1 MKTGTENIV
10 NIGKMKVI
18 QFTIPVAKDN
28 SIHVQEDDLPHF
40 YEHLHRHYETQITW
54 VISGEGTLIVGNDMQ
69 PFSSGNIFIIGANQ
83 PHLFKS
89 DATYFDK
96 RRNKRIH
103 SLNIFFNPKGF
114 ITSLLEFPEM
124 RSIRKF
130 IDISRHGMQA
140 TENNN
145 KIIADYMLKV
155 KNNTAGYRLSA
166 FIELLQLMANLKDW
180 KYLSAES
187 FEYTISDSEGLRM
200 NDIYQYTMNNYTEDI
215 SLEQIAAV
223 VHLTP
228 QSFCRYFKKHTLKT
242 YTNFLNEVRIN
253 EACKK
258 LTSKDFESISTI
270 AYQMGFNNVV
280 TFNRVFKSI
289 MKKSPREFMREY
301 AEKIVN

>member
-1 MKTGTENIV
+1 MENIV
-10 NIGKMKVI
+10 NIGKMKII
-18 QFTIPVAKDN
+18 QFTIPVGKDN

-54 VISGEGTLIVGNDMQ
+54 VISGEGTLVAGNYMQ
-69 PFSSGNIFIIGANQ
+69 PFSSGDIFIIGANQ

-89 DATYFDK
+89 DPSYFDK
-96 RRNKRIH
+96 RRKKSIH

-130 IDISRHGMQA
+130 IDVSLHGMQVS
-140 TENNN
+140 ENNR
-145 KIIADYMLKV
+145 KILADYMLKV
-155 KNNTAGYRLSA
+155 RNSSTGYRLSA

-180 KYLSAES
+180 KYLSTES
-187 FEYTISDSEGLRM
+187 FEQTISDSEGLRM
-200 NDIYQYTMNNYTEDI
+200 NDIYQYTMTNYTENI
-215 SLEQIAAV
+215 TLEQIAAV

-258 LTSKDFESISTI
+258 LTSKDFQSISTI

-289 MKKSPREFMREY
+289 MKKSPREFMKEY
-301 AEKIVN
+301 SDKTEH